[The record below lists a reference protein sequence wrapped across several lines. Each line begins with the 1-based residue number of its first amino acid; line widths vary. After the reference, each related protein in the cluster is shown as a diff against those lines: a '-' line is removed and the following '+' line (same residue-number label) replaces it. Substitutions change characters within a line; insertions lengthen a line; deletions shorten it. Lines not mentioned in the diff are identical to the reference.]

1 MLYVKMYNYKVK
13 QSSLDKEPLFET
25 KWSVNKKKIKSKAE
39 AYKDNLLKKNM
50 RFLVLE
56 ENFDFFPLKSFLKM
70 NFIK

>member
-39 AYKDNLLKKNM
+39 AYKDSLLNNM
-50 RFLVLE
+50 GLF
-56 ENFDFFPLKSFLKM
+56 
-70 NFIK
+70 

>member
-25 KWSVNKKKIKSKAE
+25 KWSTNKKKIKSKAE
-39 AYKDNLLKKNM
+39 AYKDSLLKKNM

-70 NFIK
+70 NLFK

>member
-39 AYKDNLLKKNM
+39 AYKDDLLKNE
-50 RFLVLE
+50 L
-56 ENFDFFPLKSFLKM
+56 
-70 NFIK
+70 I